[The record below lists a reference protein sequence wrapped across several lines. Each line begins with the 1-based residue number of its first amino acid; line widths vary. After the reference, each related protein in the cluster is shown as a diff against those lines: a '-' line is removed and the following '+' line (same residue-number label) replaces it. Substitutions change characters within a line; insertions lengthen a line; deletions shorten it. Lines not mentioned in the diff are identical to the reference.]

1 MIDRQHITNE
11 IKRTAEANGGIPL
24 GTERFFAET
33 GIRTSDWFGKYWA
46 RWGDALIEAGYKPNE
61 MQGSYEDDWVIEK
74 LISVIRELGRFP
86 SSGDLRLKAKQEKD
100 FPSHNVFNRVGKKA
114 ELVRKT
120 IEYCCN
126 RGGFDNV
133 LKICEKIAVTIHSE
147 PNGTQQRQTELG
159 YVYLMKSGR
168 YYKIGRTA
176 SLGRREYELGIQLP
190 EPPKTIHSIKT
201 DDPPG
206 IEAYWHKRFEAKR
219 KGGEWFEL
227 SKEDVEAFRRR
238 KFM

>member
-1 MIDRQHITNE
+1 MINRQHIINE

-100 FPSHNVFNRVGKKA
+100 FPSHNVFSRVGKKA
-114 ELVRKT
+114 ELVKKT
-120 IEYCCN
+120 IEYC
-126 RGGFDNV
+126 
-133 LKICEKIAVTIHSE
+133 VTLQSRVVVC
-147 PNGTQQRQTELG
+147 G
-159 YVYLMKSGR
+159 
-168 YYKIGRTA
+168 
-176 SLGRREYELGIQLP
+176 
-190 EPPKTIHSIKT
+190 
-201 DDPPG
+201 
-206 IEAYWHKRFEAKR
+206 
-219 KGGEWFEL
+219 
-227 SKEDVEAFRRR
+227 
-238 KFM
+238 

>member
-1 MIDRQHITNE
+1 MINRQHIINE

-100 FPSHNVFNRVGKKA
+100 FPSHNVFSRVGKKA
-114 ELVRKT
+114 ELVKKT
-120 IEYCCN
+120 IEYCGN
-126 RGGFDNV
+126 RGGFDEV
-133 LKICEKIAVTIHSE
+133 LRICEEIAVAIHPES
-147 PNGTQQRQTELG
+147 NGTQQGQTELG

-176 SLGRREYELGIQLP
+176 ALGRREYELGIQLP
-190 EPPKTIHSIKT
+190 DKVMTVHAIKT
-201 DDPPG
+201 DDPAG
-206 IEAYWHKRFEAKR
+206 IEGYWHKRFQDRR
-219 KGGEWFEL
+219 KNGEWFEL
-227 SKEDVEAFRRR
+227 TADDVKAFKKR